1 MFSFI
6 ATLAAKVKGWMIG
19 AAVAIGIVVL
29 AYIEGRQ
36 TATQNAKL
44 KQADENLN
52 AIKTAR
58 SVENEVAGY
67 DPAKLD
73 ARLSR
78 WVRDK
83 R

>member
-1 MFSFI
+1 MFSLI
-6 ATLAAKVKGWMIG
+6 ATLAAKVKGWMVG
-19 AAVAIGIVVL
+19 AALAIGVVVI

-36 TATQNAKL
+36 AATQNAKL
-44 KQADENLN
+44 KQANENLN

-83 R
+83 Q